1 MKSARV
7 GPSSAGI
14 WVRCV
19 RGGLNCYG
27 CWIFFMNGGRLPS
40 FEEVVFVGVG
50 WSYVVWVMYVTFPY
64 DYRDMYMIWMN
75 EF

>member
-1 MKSARV
+1 
-7 GPSSAGI
+7 
-14 WVRCV
+14 
-19 RGGLNCYG
+19 
-27 CWIFFMNGGRLPS
+27 MNGGRLPS

-50 WSYVVWVMYVTFPY
+50 WFYVVWVMYVTFPY